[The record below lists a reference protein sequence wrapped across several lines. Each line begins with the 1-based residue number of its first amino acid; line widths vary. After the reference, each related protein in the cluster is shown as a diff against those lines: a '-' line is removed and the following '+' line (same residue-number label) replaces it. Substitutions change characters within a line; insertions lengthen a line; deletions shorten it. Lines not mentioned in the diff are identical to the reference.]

1 MDLVNAMARQMKA
14 EREKRANILEA
25 EGFRQAAILK
35 AEGQKQALVLDA
47 EGRKEAAYRD
57 AEARERLA
65 EAEAKATTMVSEAI
79 AAGDMQAINYFV
91 AQKYVEALKTF
102 ATSPNQKTL
111 LLPMETTGILGSLA
125 GITEI
130 AKSAFT
136 DKATESSPA

>member
-25 EGFRQAAILK
+25 EGFRQAAILR
-35 AEGQKQALVLDA
+35 AEGDKQAVVLDA
-47 EGRKEAAYRD
+47 EGRREAAFRD

-65 EAEAKATTMVSEAI
+65 EAEAKATVMVSDAI
-79 AAGDMQAINYFV
+79 ASGDMQAVNYFV
-91 AQKYVEALKTF
+91 AQKYLDALKAF

-130 AKSAFT
+130 AKAALSEQKGT
-136 DKATESSPA
+136 S